1 MNGKK
6 SFVKKIDLRGKGF
19 PGTIITLA
27 KVAKS
32 LKSKEFL
39 LVLTDDRETVEQARE
54 WGERVSWASVTS
66 DRKDNYWILRVKR
79 L

>member
-1 MNGKK
+1 LTKK
-6 SFVKKIDLRGKGF
+6 KPVRKIDLRGKGF
-19 PGTIITLA
+19 PTTIIIMA
-27 KVAKS
+27 KEAKS
-32 LKSKEFL
+32 LDPRSLL

-66 DRKDNYWILRVKR
+66 DRKERYWIIHIKR